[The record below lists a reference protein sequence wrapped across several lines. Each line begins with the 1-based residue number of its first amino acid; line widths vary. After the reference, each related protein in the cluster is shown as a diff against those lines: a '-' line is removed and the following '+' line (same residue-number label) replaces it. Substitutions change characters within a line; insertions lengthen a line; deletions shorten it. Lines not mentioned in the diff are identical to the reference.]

1 MSARYE
7 SYLLVLMGAI
17 SALAVAILFAP
28 WLRTGS
34 ATRNSFQVVQ
44 AAERLNV
51 LPGAQQ
57 TVISVVWAFLPLLAV
72 VGVLLL
78 TINRF
83 RVAGAMLVLV
93 GFLEAIFGL
102 VVMNAPQ
109 SADWGA
115 KAGLAVGFTLVVAAV
130 ATTWTTRSTT

>member
-7 SYLLVLMGAI
+7 SYLLSLMGVL
-17 SALAVAILFAP
+17 SALAVATLFAP

-51 LPGAQQ
+51 LPGGPQ

-72 VGVLLL
+72 VGVLFL

-83 RVAGAMLVLV
+83 RVAGALLVLV
-93 GFLEAIFGL
+93 GFLEAIFGV
-102 VVMNAPQ
+102 VVMNAPR

-115 KAGLAVGFTLVVAAV
+115 KAGLAVGLTLVVAAA

>member
-17 SALAVAILFAP
+17 SALAVATLFAP

-115 KAGLAVGFTLVVAAV
+115 KAGLAVGLTLVVAAV